1 MTLVA
6 PEIRERR
13 KPARGWRGWR
23 GPTEQKP
30 FPSLG
35 WLLLDWTYGFLP
47 DPTREDQPLVYT
59 DEQARRIVEFYE
71 LDPVSGEY
79 VNQTDIEEEAKGF
92 GKSPFAGSGAIK
104 QYAGPVCFDGW
115 DADGEPVGVPWGTNG
130 RPIPW
135 VQIAAVSEDQTD
147 NTWGAM
153 YGMLAARGGRIA
165 DDLRLD
171 LGRTKVYHRDYPAA
185 VLEPV
190 TASSGSRTGQRIV
203 YAVLDET
210 WLWTKRNGG
219 TALAVAIRANLT
231 KMNGRSMETTNA
243 PVLGQQSVA
252 EQSDPDHV
260 ARGVLHHARRP
271 QTSPDPSWPDERLEA
286 ELAHVYAHVPWIN
299 PRRLVADI
307 RKPTSAWDD
316 SLRLF
321 FNIRTSGAGRAVDP
335 RLWELRRAEQD
346 VPSGT
351 RIGLGFDGSI
361 SQDAT
366 VLRGCLPDGYSFVI
380 GAWEKP
386 SGDDLVAWMA
396 DNPGASEWM
405 VDRTDVHQAV
415 ADAFATYDVGLMLC
429 DTPKWYSEIEAWQR
443 LYGDDLVTPFDTNQ
457 PRKFAPAV
465 DRWLT
470 ALREG
475 SHTHDGHPLTDR
487 HVKAAH
493 LRAVRLADDEAD
505 GRTRYVLVKGDDKG
519 RIDAAV
525 ADVLAYEAAMTMPD
539 AAEREPEF
547 FAI

>member
-1 MTLVA
+1 MTIA
-6 PEIRERR
+6 EPPARR

-23 GPTEQKP
+23 GPTEQRP

-35 WLLLDWTYGFLP
+35 WALLDWTYAFLP
-47 DPTREDQPLVYT
+47 SPQDETRPLIYT

-71 LDPVSGEY
+71 LDPITGEY
-79 VNQTDIEEEAKGF
+79 VHQTDIEEEAKGF
-92 GKSPFAGSGAIK
+92 GKSPYAGSGAIA

-115 DADGEPVGVPWGTNG
+115 DAEGEPVGVPWGSAG

-153 YGMLAARGGRIA
+153 YGMLAARGGKIA

-171 LGRTKVYHRDYPAA
+171 LGRTKVYHRDHPAA

-190 TASSGSRTGQRIV
+190 TASSGSRTGQRTV
-203 YAVLDET
+203 YVVLDET

-219 TALAVAIRANLT
+219 TRLAATIRANLT

-243 PVLGQQSVA
+243 PILGQGSVA
-252 EQSDPDHV
+252 EQSDPDHP

-271 QTSPDPSWPDERLEA
+271 TTTPDPSWSDDRLES
-286 ELAHVYAHVPWIN
+286 ELRHVYTNVPWVN

-321 FNIRTSGAGRAVDP
+321 FNVRTSGAGRAVDP
-335 RLWELRRAEQD
+335 RLWDLRRLPVE
-346 VPSGT
+346 VPEGT
-351 RIGLGFDGSI
+351 RIGVGFDGSI

-366 VLRGCLPDGYSFVI
+366 VLRGCTADGYSFLI
-380 GAWEKP
+380 GAWERP
-386 SGDDLVAWMA
+386 SGLDLDAWFRA
-396 DNPGASEWM
+396 HPDAVEWM
-405 VDRTDVHQAV
+405 VDRTEVHQAV
-415 ADAFATYDVGLMLC
+415 AETFARYDVGLMFC
-429 DTPKWYSEIEAWQR
+429 DTPKWYSEIEGWAAR
-443 LYGDDLVTPFDTNQ
+443 YGEDRVIAFDTNVS
-457 PRKFAPAV
+457 RRFAPAV

-475 SHTHDGHPLTDR
+475 AHTHDGDPLTDR

-493 LRAVRLADDEAD
+493 LRSVRLSDDEAD
-505 GRTRYVLVKGDDKG
+505 GRTRYVLVKGEDRG

-525 ADVLAYEAAMTMPD
+525 TDVLAHEAAMTMAPAD
-539 AAEREPEF
+539 VVPQVWGMSL
-547 FAI
+547 